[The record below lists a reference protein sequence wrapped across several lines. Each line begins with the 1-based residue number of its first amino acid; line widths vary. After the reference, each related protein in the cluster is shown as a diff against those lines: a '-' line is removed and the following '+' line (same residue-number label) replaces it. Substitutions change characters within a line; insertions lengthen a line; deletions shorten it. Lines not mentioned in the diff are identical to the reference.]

1 MPAKILVVDD
11 DGSIRRLIG
20 HLLQRHGLQF
30 EFAENGAEAL
40 ELVRRTVF
48 EAVLLDLM
56 MPTMNGF
63 DFLDVVRLEKP
74 ELLARTIVVTA
85 FSRQGHPPAV
95 DGVFAVIRKP
105 FDIDNLLDVVDLC
118 LESKQ

>member
-1 MPAKILVVDD
+1 MAAKILVIDD
-11 DGSIRRLIG
+11 DRSIRGLIG
-20 HLLQRHGLQF
+20 HLLHRHGM
-30 EFAENGAEAL
+30 EVECAENGAEAL
-40 ELVRRTVF
+40 ELVRRCDF

-63 DFLDVVRLEKP
+63 DFLDAVRREKP
-74 ELLARTIVVTA
+74 KLIGRTIVVTA

-105 FDIDNLLDVVDLC
+105 FDIDNLIAVLDVC
-118 LESKQ
+118 LESQS